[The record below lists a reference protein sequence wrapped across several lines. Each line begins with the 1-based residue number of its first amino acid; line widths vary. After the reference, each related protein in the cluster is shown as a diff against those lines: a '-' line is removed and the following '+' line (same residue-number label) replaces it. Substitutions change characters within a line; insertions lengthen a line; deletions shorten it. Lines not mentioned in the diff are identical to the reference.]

1 MEKSRKQKLLL
12 IIALV
17 ISIASLSVG
26 FAAFSVSLNISS
38 QANVS
43 PRSDT
48 FSVKFSTNKDN
59 LVVEAVVPSD
69 NPYSLIATNG
79 TIDNS
84 TNPTIKGLSATF
96 TKPGQYVEY
105 TFYARNEGEYTAY
118 LNNIN
123 FMGSKRCRGEAGT
136 TDSLVQSACEAINIS
151 ASVGDI
157 TYTET
162 TPITGHTLNR
172 KTGERI
178 RVRLE
183 YDPNGVNV
191 DGSFSIFLP
200 NVALV
205 YSTLDDSAITPD
217 FSFQPIIISG
227 DIDTIGSEICI
238 GDECFYVISST
249 EENVTMLA
257 KYNLYVDV
265 VLNANVYVYYS
276 DVVKQ
281 SENGTTMMF
290 SSRTYWKDE
299 EYVYP
304 SNGYIYDEN
313 TFIYGVIEKYKTHL
327 TALGVSS
334 SMARLIAVEEL
345 EKLGC
350 SRSNKSCGGAP
361 NWVYSTSYWTGSS
374 SYWYIWITSSSSGLS
389 ELNHNNY
396 AAQGIRPV
404 ITISKSEF

>member
-43 PRSDT
+43 PSSDT

-334 SMARLIAVEEL
+334 SMVRLIAIEEL

-350 SRSNKSCGGAP
+350 SRSNKSCSGAP

-396 AAQGIRPV
+396 ADQGIRPV